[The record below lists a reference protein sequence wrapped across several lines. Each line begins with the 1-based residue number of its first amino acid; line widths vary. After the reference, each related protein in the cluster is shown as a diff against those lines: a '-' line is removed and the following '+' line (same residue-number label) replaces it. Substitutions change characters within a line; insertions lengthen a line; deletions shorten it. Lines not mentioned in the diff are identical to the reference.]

1 MWELGYSLV
10 RFMHSV
16 PDIAD
21 PEGTSQQ
28 LFILSISYLRSCSY
42 LYGTESSILSV
53 ADYHLSNVHVLP

>member
-28 LFILSISYLRSCSY
+28 VVYPVYFLSAVLF
-42 LYGTESSILSV
+42 LSV
-53 ADYHLSNVHVLP
+53 